1 MSCLFIFI
9 ALLLSCCIGS
19 LTAADTTCGNKVVS
33 TIVVD
38 QAGFGKFRTVQAAI
52 DSVGEGNYLWIKI
65 KVKRGVYV

>member
-9 ALLLSCCIGS
+9 ALLLSSCIGS
-19 LTAADTTCGNKVVS
+19 LTATDPTCGNKVVS

-38 QAGFGKFRTVQAAI
+38 QTGLGKFRTVQAAI
-52 DSVGEGNYLWIKI
+52 DSVGEGNSLWIKI